1 MTSTFKLPD
10 FPKFDLSKFELPKF
24 DLPKFD
30 LSKID
35 LPKFDLPKLDD
46 NVTAALRDAA
56 YITVGLG
63 VTAVERAAARRRQLI
78 EGINERV
85 EAGKAQAETLVGAVE
100 ARLTRFDERVRG
112 LLRNAA

>member
-10 FPKFDLSKFELPKF
+10 FPKFDLSKF
-24 DLPKFD
+24 D
-30 LSKID
+30 LSKFNLSKFE
-35 LPKFDLPKLDD
+35 LPNLPEFDLPKLDD

-78 EGINERV
+78 KGINERV